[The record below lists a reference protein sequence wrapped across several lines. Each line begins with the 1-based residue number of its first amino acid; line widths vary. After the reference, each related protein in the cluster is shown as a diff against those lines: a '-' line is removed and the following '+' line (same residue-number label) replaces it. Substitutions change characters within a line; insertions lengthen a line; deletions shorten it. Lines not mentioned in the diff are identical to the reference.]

1 MGITAETVVFVTDL
15 AAISRS
21 NLHHKTGEADV

>member
-1 MGITAETVVFVTDL
+1 MGIPAGTVVFVTDP

-21 NLHHKTGEADV
+21 NLHHKTGETDV